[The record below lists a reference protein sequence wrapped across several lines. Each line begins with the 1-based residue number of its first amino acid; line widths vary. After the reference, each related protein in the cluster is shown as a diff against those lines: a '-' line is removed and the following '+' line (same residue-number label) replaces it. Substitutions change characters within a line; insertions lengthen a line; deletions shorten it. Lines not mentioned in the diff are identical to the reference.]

1 MIKVSLFAIIYFFFH
16 LLASTFTALK
26 SSTINRHF
34 SSNLSD
40 YGDIEGIKLSKV
52 ADHVLGIQINRPEKR
67 NAFTS
72 AILGGFRSIFD
83 KLNTD
88 KHFRAAIISNTGDF
102 FTAGIDLNY
111 FSSLYPTDVEDTARK
126 AMRLLWLIS
135 NMQETMK
142 SVITCQKP
150 IISAVHGG
158 CIGFGV
164 DLTSCTDIRFCSE
177 STFFQ
182 VKEVELGLAA
192 DMGSLQML
200 PHTVSNQSFLREVV
214 YTGRKFS
221 SKEGLQHGFV
231 SKVLPDS
238 ETTFRNALDVAKS
251 IASRSPIAVQGS
263 KVNLDYARDHNI
275 ADGLK
280 FNIVWN
286 TAMLQGEDVMKSA
299 MAIISKS
306 PEPPKFDDL

>member
-1 MIKVSLFAIIYFFFH
+1 MFISILTKTIGQTRVLR
-16 LLASTFTALK
+16 

-40 YGDIEGIKLSKV
+40 YGNVEGIKLSEV
-52 ADHVLGIQINRPEKR
+52 ADNVLNIQINRPEKR

-72 AILGGFRSIFD
+72 TIIAGFRSIFD

-88 KHFRAAIISNTGDF
+88 KHFRTAIISNTGDF

-111 FSSLYPTDVEDTARK
+111 FSSLYPTGVEDTARK

-142 SVITCQKP
+142 SVISCQKP
-150 IISAVHGG
+150 IISVVNGG

-164 DLTSCTDIRFCSE
+164 DLISCTDIRFCSE

-200 PHTVSNQSFLREVV
+200 PRIVSNQSFLREVV
-214 YTGRKFS
+214 FTGSKFS
-221 SKEGLQHGFV
+221 SKKGLEHGLV

-238 ETTFRNALDVAKS
+238 ETAFQSALDVAKL

-263 KVNLDYARDHNI
+263 KVNLDYARDHSV

-286 TAMLQGEDVMKSA
+286 IAMLQGEDVMKSA
-299 MAIISKS
+299 MAIVSKS